1 MGNFTIHGLFF
12 MLLKKLNRSHA
23 STPSWAEICYFIY
36 ETNCCCL
43 GCSNVASFPNCKKRH
58 QMATLLGILSTES
71 LGDFYG
77 YCHCA
82 IFLWLAVERRSSD
95 VFVFRLST
103 CHVFVH
109 GPQWLGSKWK
119 HSTNLMWW
127 GGSVC
132 CISLFN
138 RLGPNLPKHCWRV
151 FPAVAANIEEISMS
165 FSASGGPIASSEQE
179 VTLFSVGKKSS
190 EQSFGHFR

>member
-71 LGDFYG
+71 LGDFLRLLSLCY
-77 YCHCA
+77 
-82 IFLWLAVERRSSD
+82 ISEWLAVERRSSD

-119 HSTNLMWW
+119 ILDQWMWW
-127 GGSVC
+127 GGSVF
-132 CISLFN
+132 CISLDYN
-138 RLGPNLPKHCWRV
+138 RLGPLLPKHCWWI
-151 FPAVAANIEEISMS
+151 FPAKMPPKMKPSLCRSQHLEA
-165 FSASGGPIASSEQE
+165 P
-179 VTLFSVGKKSS
+179 
-190 EQSFGHFR
+190 